1 MVLLKDIKG
10 QDNAVKFLVN
20 CVESGRI
27 PNAFLFSGP
36 EGVGRALAA
45 KALVAA
51 LFCRGTE
58 GHGGPCG
65 SCPVCRRVEALQH
78 PDLLWIKPE
87 KNKLI
92 SIDEI
97 RKAKNS
103 LALKPYEAPF
113 SVCVIED
120 AHMMRQEAANA
131 MLKVLEEPPSGAL
144 LILIS
149 GKRELLLP
157 TVVSRCFEVRF
168 RCLSVKDTRDII
180 LRRPGAQEGSAE
192 FLASLSQGSP
202 GRAIEMMEEGLLE
215 RREELFSTLENV
227 VSSAEAALLSWDD
240 ETKDGLMEDI
250 ELMLLFMRDAALAKE
265 GLGEKALD
273 KAAAKSGALAVLKE
287 FPLDKIHRITER
299 LVGLKQALA
308 GNANPKIAAQALPG
322 LFK

>member
-1 MVLLKDIKG
+1 MVSLKDIKG

-20 CVESGRI
+20 CVETDRI

-58 GHGGPCG
+58 GQARPCG
-65 SCPVCRRVEALQH
+65 SCSACRRIEALQH
-78 PDLLWIKPE
+78 PDLQWIKPE

-97 RKAKNS
+97 RKAKNALS
-103 LALKPYEAPF
+103 LKPYESPF

-131 MLKVLEEPPSGAL
+131 MLKVLEEPPSSAF

-149 GKRELLLP
+149 SKRELLLP

-168 RCLSVKDTRDII
+168 RYLSIKDTKDII
-180 LRRPGAQEGSAE
+180 LKRPGADENAAA
-192 FLASLSQGSP
+192 FLASLSQGAP
-202 GRAIEMMEEGLLE
+202 GRAIEMMEEGLLA

-227 VSSAEAALLSWDD
+227 ISSAEAAYLSWDD
-240 ETKDGLMEDI
+240 ETKNGLMEDI

-273 KAAAKSGALAVLKE
+273 KAAAKSGAFAVFKE
-287 FPLDKIHRITER
+287 YPLDKIHRITER
-299 LVGLKQALA
+299 LIGLKQALA
-308 GNANPKIAAQALPG
+308 GNVNPKIAAQALPG
-322 LFK
+322 MLK